1 MELGVSVSDLSF
13 LDHVG
18 NLPAA
23 ADPARGQDFKADL
36 ERALQGTE
44 WEALVA
50 RPAFLRVADAVGGN
64 SGFLA
69 RTCLRDPKL
78 LPRIV
83 SGPLDAGFAET
94 LSTFRQRAQQA
105 DKLEELMSAAR
116 QAKAEAAVR
125 VALADMAGLW
135 PLETVTGNLTTFA
148 DTVLQEGLHWLL
160 TKAHAKGDLLEES
173 CATEKSGI
181 VILAMGK
188 YGSGE
193 LNYSSDIDFV
203 FFYEPGELRI
213 RENLDEAT
221 FMVRL
226 TKDLVK
232 LMQDRTADGYVFRTD
247 LRLRPD
253 PGATPI
259 AVSLPA
265 AEQYYESRGQ
275 NWERAAFIKAR
286 LAAGDMEAGARFL
299 KTLAPFIWRK
309 YLDYAA
315 IEDIHSMKR
324 QIHAVGGHG
333 RIAVAGHNIKLGRG
347 GIREIEFFVQTQQLI
362 AGGRD
367 PELRGMQTCTMLD
380 RLTEKE
386 WIEADVARDLKS
398 AYRFL
403 RTLEHRIQMI
413 DDEQTHSLPGTD
425 EGLEHVAIF
434 MGYDGRASFET
445 DLLKHLTRVQTH
457 YAALFESAPPLGEEG
472 GSLVFTGTEDDPET
486 TATLRSLG
494 FQNTSEV
501 AGTIRGWHSGRMAAT
516 RSPRSRERLTALMPA
531 LLRAL
536 SRTADPDIAF
546 LRFDQFM
553 NGLPA
558 GVQLFSLLYANPSLL
573 DLIAGICGTAPRLA
587 SYLSQNAAVLDA
599 VLAPDFFQRLPDAA
613 EMEEGLAHM
622 LSGARDYQDVLD
634 FVRIWAREQ
643 RFRLGV
649 RVLTASANAREAG
662 PAYSDVASV
671 LVRDLLPHVEKEIVS
686 RHGRIES
693 GEMVVVAMGKLGS
706 REMSAASDLDIIS
719 IYEVDGDDAESDGK
733 KSLTASQYYARL
745 TQQLVNALTAPTAEG
760 KLYEVDLR
768 LRPSG
773 NAGPVA
779 TQLSSF
785 ISYQTEAAWTW
796 EHMAL
801 TRARVIAGPEELRKK
816 VELAIR
822 KTLLRPRDKDK
833 TRADVV
839 EMRDRIAKEF
849 RSSDPWELKH
859 VRGGLVDLE
868 FIAQYL
874 QLTHG
879 HEHEDLLSPETRA
892 VLEKAISLQLIDEN
906 TGETLL
912 QAFDLQHDLTQVIRI
927 CVTGVLKP
935 ETATEGLKRRLAE
948 SGQAPNM
955 DVLEAGLR
963 ESQAAVLKAF
973 KELLGH
979 TDA

>member
-1 MELGVSVSDLSF
+1 MSDFSF
-13 LDHVG
+13 LDYVA

-23 ADPARGQDFKADL
+23 ADIARGQALLEDLQRDLKETNWATLTEEAAFKRFAH
-36 ERALQGTE
+36 AI
-44 WEALVA
+44 
-50 RPAFLRVADAVGGN
+50 GGN
-64 SGFLA
+64 SAFLA
-69 RTCLRDPKL
+69 RTCLRYPDL
-78 LPRIV
+78 LPRLL
-83 SGPLDAGFAET
+83 SEPANQGFEARLADFSEAVREAE
-94 LSTFRQRAQQA
+94 
-105 DKLEELMSAAR
+105 KLESVMMLAR
-116 QAKAEAAVR
+116 RAKAEIALQ

-135 PLETVTGNLTTFA
+135 PLETVTANLTLFA
-148 DTVLQEGLHWLL
+148 DIVLQEGLNWLL
-160 TKAHAKGDLLEES
+160 RKAVAKGDLLDDGVTEEG
-173 CATEKSGI
+173 SGI

-203 FFYEPGELRI
+203 FFYEPGQLKI
-213 RENLDEAT
+213 RESLDEAT

-253 PGATPI
+253 PGATPT

-265 AEQYYESRGQ
+265 AEHYYESRGQ

-286 LAAGDMEAGARFL
+286 LAAGDAKAGARFL
-299 KTLAPFIWRK
+299 KTLSPFIWRK

-324 QIHAVGGHG
+324 QIHAVGGHSK
-333 RIAVAGHNIKLGRG
+333 IAVAGHNIKLGRG

-367 PELRGMQTCTMLD
+367 PELRGMQTCKMLD
-380 RLTEKE
+380 MLTEKE
-386 WIEADVARDLKS
+386 WIEAPVAADLKE

-403 RTLEHRIQMI
+403 RTLEHRVQMI

-425 EGLEHVAIF
+425 EGLRHVALF
-434 MGYDGRASFET
+434 MGYEGREAFEA
-445 DLLKHLTRVQTH
+445 DLLKYLNSVQTH
-457 YAALFESAPPLGEEG
+457 YAALFETAPPLGEEG

-486 TATLRSLG
+486 TITLQGLG

-501 AGTIRGWHSGRMAAT
+501 SATIRGWHTGRMAAT

-546 LRFDQFM
+546 LRFDQFLT
-553 NGLPA
+553 GLPA

-599 VLAPDFFQRLPDAA
+599 VLAPDFFQRLPDAD
-613 EMEEGLAHM
+613 ELNEGLASM
-622 LSGARDYQDVLD
+622 LAGARDYQDVLD

-662 PAYSDVASV
+662 PAYSDVACV
-671 LVRDLLPHVEKEIVS
+671 LVQELMPHVEKEIVA
-686 RHGRIES
+686 RHGTIEG
-693 GEMVVVAMGKLGS
+693 GEMVVIAMGKLGS

-719 IYEVDGDDAESDGK
+719 IYDVPSDDIESDGK
-733 KSLTASQYYARL
+733 KPVTASQYYARL

-785 ISYQTEAAWTW
+785 VSYQAESAWTW

-801 TRARVIAGPEELRKK
+801 TRARVIAGPTALRQK
-816 VELAIR
+816 VEQAIR
-822 KTLLRPRDKDK
+822 ATLAQPRDAEK

-839 EMRDRIAKEF
+839 EMRGKIAAEF
-849 RSSDPWELKH
+849 GTQDPWELKH

-874 QLTHG
+874 QLVHG
-879 HEHEDLLSPETRA
+879 AAHEDLLAAETRN
-892 VLEKAISLQLIDEN
+892 VLEKATSLGLIDAN

-912 QAFDLQHDLTQVIRI
+912 QAFDLQHDLIQVIRI

-948 SGQAPNM
+948 SGQAPNL

-963 ESQAAVLKAF
+963 ESQAAVLAAF
-973 KELLGH
+973 NQILGL
-979 TDA
+979 TEA